1 MNEQNNAGL
10 DDIDAEIAQFE
21 QELGISDTAD
31 AARNSLKFT
40 DEQAGEID
48 AELGTDDQ
56 ESLQQDGPS
65 KSGSDTQTAD
75 KAGDTKPQE
84 PNKAPEDKPKDP
96 NAKEPSKYE
105 KAREREERGWK
116 KLQERNRQVS
126 EEAAQVKAQQEKLE
140 AEWKAFNEAKQARE
154 AKAKSNEPSPEAY
167 EQLAAEF
174 EAKGDKDSLHQA
186 KLARQLAAQ
195 RRKDIEAEKAAPQAP
210 AKSALMPEAEF
221 SQKQK
226 AALAQLVTEFPEIKD
241 ANGDLNKSV
250 QKMITE
256 EAPVAEL
263 VESHPYGMY
272 WVTKYARAERSA
284 ARVPDL
290 EKQVTALNAELQK
303 IRRNTDPISDH
314 MVNPQLDSED
324 NFDDLPVDKMEA
336 IVRSEM
342 RAAGRL

>member
-1 MNEQNNAGL
+1 MNEQNNA
-10 DDIDAEIAQFE
+10 DPNDVDAEIAQFE
-21 QELGISDTAD
+21 RELGISDTAD

-40 DEQAGEID
+40 EEQASEID

-75 KAGDTKPQE
+75 KAGDTKPPE
-84 PNKAPEDKPKDP
+84 PNKAPEEKSKDP

-105 KAREREERGWK
+105 KAREREQRGWK
-116 KLQERNRQVS
+116 ALNEEKQAIAKEREQIAADRKAWQE
-126 EEAAQVKAQQEKLE
+126 E
-140 AEWKAFNEAKQARE
+140 KQARE
-154 AKAKSNEPSPEAY
+154 AKAKSTEPSPEAY

-226 AALAQLVTEFPEIKD
+226 AALSQLVTEFPEIKD

-303 IRRNTDPISDH
+303 LRRNTDPISDP
-314 MVNPQLDSED
+314 MVNPQLDSDDSSFE
-324 NFDDLPVDKMEA
+324 DLPIEKMEA
-336 IVRSEM
+336 RVRGEM

>member
-1 MNEQNNAGL
+1 MNEQNNA
-10 DDIDAEIAQFE
+10 DPNDIDAEIAQFE
-21 QELGISDTAD
+21 RELGISDTAD

-40 DEQAGEID
+40 EEQAGEID

-75 KAGDTKPQE
+75 KAGDTKPPE

-105 KAREREERGWK
+105 KAREREQRGWK
-116 KLQERNRQVS
+116 ALNEEKQAIAKEREQIAADRKAWQE
-126 EEAAQVKAQQEKLE
+126 E
-140 AEWKAFNEAKQARE
+140 KQARE
-154 AKAKSNEPSPEAY
+154 AKAKSTEPSPEAY

-272 WVTKYARAERSA
+272 WVTKYARAERAA

-324 NFDDLPVDKMEA
+324 NFDDLPVEKMEA